1 MFICLDKRNSG
12 KELLLLKISD
22 QKHLFNMFICLGEPV
37 EITRTS
43 LVISKLDFV
52 TSSHVDQTGFE
63 LTV

>member
-1 MFICLDKRNSG
+1 M
-12 KELLLLKISD
+12 
-22 QKHLFNMFICLGEPV
+22 LGEPV

-52 TSSHVDQTGFE
+52 TRSHVEQAGFE